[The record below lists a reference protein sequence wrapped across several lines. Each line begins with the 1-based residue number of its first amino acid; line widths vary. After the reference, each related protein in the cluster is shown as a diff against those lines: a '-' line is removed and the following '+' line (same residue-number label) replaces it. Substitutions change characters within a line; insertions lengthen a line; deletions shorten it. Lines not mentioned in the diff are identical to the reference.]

1 MDRVVRCFRCHR
13 PLRTEAAR
21 KARIGPTCAKRVKQL
36 GLPGMELARP
46 EQQYDLFG
54 YILPIA

>member
-1 MDRVVRCFRCHR
+1 
-13 PLRTEAAR
+13 
-21 KARIGPTCAKRVKQL
+21 VKQL